1 MADAVDFQPVFER
14 LKNILEAYQARLVL
28 KADQAD
34 NYYLE
39 TPYVEKYKREIMFGA
54 VQVKKNYVSYHLF
67 PVYVFPELL
76 EGMSPAL
83 KKRMQGKSCF
93 NFTSLDET
101 LLDELEHLTEA
112 GFERFKRERLNP

>member
-1 MADAVDFQPVFER
+1 MTTAADFQSVFDR
-14 LKNILEAYQARLVL
+14 LKTILQKYQTNLVL

-34 NYYLE
+34 HYYLE
-39 TPYVEKYKREIMFGA
+39 TPYIEKYKREIMFGA

-76 EGMSPAL
+76 VGLTPGL

-93 NFTSLDET
+93 NFTAVDDA
-101 LLDELEHLTEA
+101 LLVELERLTQA
-112 GFERFKRERLNP
+112 GFERFRLERLAR